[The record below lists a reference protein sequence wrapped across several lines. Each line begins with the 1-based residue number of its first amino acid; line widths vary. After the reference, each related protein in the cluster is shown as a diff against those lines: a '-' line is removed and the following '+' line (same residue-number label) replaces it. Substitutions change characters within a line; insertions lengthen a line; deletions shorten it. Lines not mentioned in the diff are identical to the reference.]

1 MNQTPPTTLW
11 NRNFSLLL
19 LNSALINLS
28 FQIITPI
35 LPQYCVNLGFTL
47 AHAGMLTG
55 LFAFAALVL
64 RPFCG
69 AFADH
74 FNMKWLT
81 ILGSFI
87 MAIGHF
93 VLVIP
98 TGNLGMLMLPR
109 IIQGSGFALN
119 GTACGALATRY
130 MPQDK
135 LGQGIGYFS
144 LASLLAAAFG
154 APLGLLVRDT
164 FGFSA
169 VFVLAALFA
178 ATAVI
183 IILPVSYIN
192 APETVTHRKS
202 FSLQDFFLPSLAPLM
217 FFSGIFSMMTAM
229 NSSFLAVSAEEKGI
243 TGFSAFFIIQSV
255 MMLLT
260 RPTAGRMTDQKGG
273 FAVIIPGYLF
283 TAATMLLLALA
294 PNRWII
300 FIAAVTAA
308 LGMGIGS
315 PACQTECVKKVGP
328 ERRGAAVSGYY
339 MGCDVA
345 NTIGPMLGGA
355 VAGQFGCT
363 TMYLGSAALAVTTL
377 VLYLAYRRHESRL

>member
-1 MNQTPPTTLW
+1 M
-11 NRNFSLLL
+11 
-19 LNSALINLS
+19 LNSLLINLS
-28 FQIITPI
+28 FQIIIPI
-35 LPQYCVNLGFTL
+35 LPQYSVSLGFTL

-55 LFAFAALVL
+55 LFAFAALIL

-74 FNMKWLT
+74 FNMKLLT
-81 ILGSFI
+81 IIGSLI
-87 MAIGHF
+87 MALGHLL
-93 VLVIP
+93 LVMP
-98 TGNLGMLMLPR
+98 TGNLGLLMLPR
-109 IIQGSGFALN
+109 IIEGIGFAMN
-119 GTACGALATRY
+119 GTACAAFCTRY
-130 MPQDK
+130 MPQEK

-154 APLGLLVRDT
+154 APIGLFVRDHI
-164 FGFSA
+164 GYPA
-169 VFVLAALFA
+169 VFMTAGFLALIA
-178 ATAVI
+178 AVI
-183 IILPVSYIN
+183 VLPVPYFMM
-192 APETVTHRKS
+192 ADAAKQKRK
-202 FSLQDFFLPSLAPLM
+202 FALHDFFVPSLVPLM

-260 RPTAGRMTDQKGG
+260 RPTAGRMTDQKGS
-273 FAVIIPGYLF
+273 FAVIIPGYAF
-283 TAATMLLLALA
+283 ASVTMLILALA
-294 PNRWII
+294 PNRWVI
-300 FIAAVTAA
+300 FLAALTAA

-345 NTIGPMLGGA
+345 NTVGPMFGGA
-355 VAGQFGCT
+355 VAGQFGCR
-363 TMYLGSAALAVTTL
+363 TMYLGCAALLVLTL
-377 VLYLAYRRHESRL
+377 VLYLIYHRLDRR